1 LLLEICR
8 SLQVKLDNLQSR
20 DEGIIK
26 THSTLRQPTPSIIVH
41 FSCYHYIMTALF
53 LALMG
58 ALDTHEAEL
67 KHLPC
72 TAVECADS
80 YANLVKLA
88 SLLCTPKN
96 NKYAP
101 SMKMFATV
109 KTTHINIRWVRNA
122 LSTASKHSLK
132 L

>member
-1 LLLEICR
+1 MI
-8 SLQVKLDNLQSR
+8 
-20 DEGIIK
+20 
-26 THSTLRQPTPSIIVH
+26 
-41 FSCYHYIMTALF
+41 ALF